1 MNVTVRRVTE
11 WSDALDRARMTAGKP
26 AIHREPSSEWKRKML
41 LCRHSPIRTVMYDIV
56 FTDLKSW
63 VSVHLVRHSKFAEHF
78 VSSQR
83 PDRTGAENQDRDS
96 YPQGA
101 KVTHQ
106 IFTNA
111 AELIEISKKRLCSLA
126 SKETREA
133 WEAVV
138 RELRAAGEV
147 EMADAMVPECWH
159 NGGMCPELKGC
170 GRCQSI
176 WENEC
181 SRRTGSTGK
190 AVTEDVEDP
199 MPRDRGMRLNALER
213 RPR

>member
-1 MNVTVRRVTE
+1 MEVKVRRVTS
-11 WSDALDRARMTAGKP
+11 WADALDRARITAGKP
-26 AIHREPSSEWKRKML
+26 PLHKEPSSEWKRKML
-41 LCRHSPIRTVMYDIV
+41 LCRHSPVRTVMYDIV

-133 WEAVV
+133 WQAVV
-138 RELRAAGEV
+138 RALRDAGEV
-147 EMADAMVPECWH
+147 EMADAMVPECVH

-170 GRCQSI
+170 GKCPTV
-176 WENEC
+176 WEHEH
-181 SRRTGSTGK
+181 SPRTGAEGDW
-190 AVTEDVEDP
+190 VP
-199 MPRDRGMRLNALER
+199 Q
-213 RPR
+213 